1 MDIGV
6 IAGYNVLAFQSPDH
20 IEYIKKSI
28 QFAIKVGVN
37 PIILIGG
44 MSARENKKIIDDN
57 HLLRETYQ
65 PEIIVLSVN
74 DAAGG
79 LIAAKKWIEKNG
91 PIDTLLLCAEQ
102 SRLVNF
108 QVDALMIGL
117 LVLSKEI
124 IAHGHS
130 FPESKDNFE
139 AERKKLLLR
148 CLSPQ
153 Y

>member
-6 IAGYNVLAFQSPDH
+6 IAGCGRMASQKKSY

-28 QFAIKVGVN
+28 QFAVKVGVN
-37 PIILIGG
+37 PIILVGR
-44 MSARENKKIIDDN
+44 MSAENKKIIDDN
-57 HLLRETYQ
+57 HLLRETYR

-74 DAAGG
+74 DAVGG

-102 SRLVNF
+102 SQLVNF
-108 QVDALMIGL
+108 QVDALMIDL
-117 LVLSKEI
+117 LVLSKTTM
-124 IAHGHS
+124 AYGHN